1 MKQIDLIDWD
11 HIRFFRYGENRR
23 FESTEGF
30 ALQIRNG
37 EFVCPRYGE
46 VKLDATFVLK
56 LDLASRLVGTSVPF
70 VITYCENRRFEST
83 RGFASQIRY
92 GYRCPA
98 HNAEV
103 GGVKQSA
110 HMTGLAADIACPDS
124 VTRLKILRGLIVA
137 GFRRIG
143 IGKNFIHGES
153 RQARVLPLGF
163 ASQTLSDVDTT
174 KPNSVWLYE
183 DR

>member
-11 HIRFFRYGENRR
+11 RIRFFRMSE
-23 FESTEGF
+23 F
-30 ALQIRNG
+30 A
-37 EFVCPRYGE
+37 CPCCGRVE
-46 VKLDATFVLK
+46 LDATFVLK
-56 LDLASRLVGTSVPF
+56 LDLAREIAGVPF
-70 VITYCENRRFEST
+70 VITS
-83 RGFASQIRY
+83 

-110 HMTGLAADIACPDS
+110 HMAGLAADIACPDS

-143 IGKNFIHGES
+143 IGKNFVHC
-153 RQARVLPLGF
+153 
-163 ASQTLSDVDTT
+163 DVDTS
-174 KPNSVWLYE
+174 KPNNVWLYE

>member
-1 MKQIDLIDWD
+1 MS
-11 HIRFFRYGENRR
+11 E
-23 FESTEGF
+23 F
-30 ALQIRNG
+30 A
-37 EFVCPRYGE
+37 CPCCGRVE
-46 VKLDATFVLK
+46 LDATFVLK
-56 LDLASRLVGTSVPF
+56 LDLAREIAGVPF
-70 VITYCENRRFEST
+70 VITS
-83 RGFASQIRY
+83 

-110 HMTGLAADIACPDS
+110 HMAGLAADIACPDS

-143 IGKNFIHGES
+143 IGKNFVHC
-153 RQARVLPLGF
+153 
-163 ASQTLSDVDTT
+163 DVDTS
-174 KPNSVWLYE
+174 KPNNVWLYE

>member
-11 HIRFFRYGENRR
+11 RIRVFRYGENRR

-30 ALQIRNG
+30 ASQIRNG
-37 EFVCPRYGE
+37 EFACPCCGKVE
-46 VKLDATFVLK
+46 LDATFVLK
-56 LDLASRLVGTSVPF
+56 LDLARELAGVPF

-83 RGFASQIRY
+83 RGFAPQIRY
-92 GYRCPA
+92 GYRCLA

-110 HMTGLAADIACPDS
+110 HMAGLAADIACPDS

-143 IGKNFIHGES
+143 IGKIFVHC
-153 RQARVLPLGF
+153 
-163 ASQTLSDVDTT
+163 DVDAS
-174 KPNSVWLYE
+174 KPNNLWLYE